1 MLRDIF
7 FTTNISGIQHNNK
20 SIIEQGGKQ
29 SMKNYDKDPTELLT
43 CDEAVQYLRCGYNT
57 LYRLLKDGELHAYK
71 EGRIWKIPV
80 GGIDS
85 YIKKRANLK

>member
-1 MLRDIF
+1 MFKGGIH
-7 FTTNISGIQHNNK
+7 TMTNLI
-20 SIIEQGGKQ
+20 
-29 SMKNYDKDPTELLT
+29 KDPTELLT

-57 LYRLLKDGELHAYK
+57 LYRLLKNGSLHAYK

-85 YIKKRANLK
+85 YIKKRANL